1 MEKSEYARME
11 AVEANHWWFKAKRR
25 YVAQALAWFGPAAA
39 GAKVLDVG
47 CGTGAVME
55 HMKLLGYEAF
65 GVDMSPEAL
74 QYCQAKKLTVTL
86 GTAESIAYPD
96 ASFDVVLA
104 LDVLE
109 HVSDHQAAVKEIA
122 RILKP
127 GGIFVATV
135 PAHPWLFSY
144 HDVALHHVRRYRRA
158 EFKQTLET
166 ALTVE
171 WVSWI
176 HAVILVPAM
185 ARRLLIKKASAA
197 GESDVQPAGAL
208 VNAVFVILYS
218 IEWWWWRAWRKLPF
232 GLSLIAVA
240 KKRV

>member
-25 YVAQALAWFGPAAA
+25 YVAQALAWFGPAAV
-39 GAKVLDVG
+39 GATVLDVG

-55 HMKLLGYEAF
+55 HMKSLGYEAF

-158 EFKQTLET
+158 EFTQILET

-176 HAVILVPAM
+176 HAVILGPAM
-185 ARRLLIKKASAA
+185 VRRLLIKKAGAT
-197 GESDVQPAGAL
+197 GESDVQPASRLVSLMFGLAYAL
-208 VNAVFVILYS
+208 ERV
-218 IEWWWWRAWRKLPF
+218 WWRTFKRLPF

-240 KKRV
+240 RKT

>member
-11 AVEANHWWFKAKRR
+11 AVEANHWWFKAKRQ
-25 YVAQALAWFGPAAA
+25 YVAQALAWFGPATA

-55 HMKLLGYEAF
+55 QMKSLGYEAY
-65 GVDMSPEAL
+65 GVDMSADALHYCEAKEL
-74 QYCQAKKLTVTL
+74 AVTL
-86 GTAESIAYPD
+86 GTAENIAYPD
-96 ASFDVVLA
+96 ANFDVVLA

-109 HVSDHQAAVKEIA
+109 HVPDHAAAMREIA
-122 RILKP
+122 RVLKP
-127 GGIFVATV
+127 GGIFVSTV

-158 EFKQTLET
+158 EFKKILET

-176 HAVILVPAM
+176 HAVILVPATL
-185 ARRLLIKKASAA
+185 RRLLVKKAGAS
-197 GESDVQPAGAL
+197 GESDVQPAGTAIT
-208 VNAVFVILYS
+208 AVFTALYAL
-218 IEWWWWRAWRKLPF
+218 ERLWWRCWRRLPF